1 MGWDKK
7 YINYGV
13 VKINKNNIK
22 VYKDQ
27 FTAIPISTDSSVRN
41 ALWTG
46 DELTVYLENGKVRK
60 YVDQFTYKVI

>member
-1 MGWDKK
+1 MAWDKK
-7 YINYGV
+7 YIDFGV
-13 VKINKNNIK
+13 VKIQKNTIK

-27 FTAIPISTDSSVRN
+27 FTALPLSMDSTVRN

-60 YVDQFTYKVI
+60 YKDQFTYKIF